1 MGNQSS
7 KQEAFY
13 HRPPTPAD
21 LKWIQEQPKEKKQ
34 SKKSK
39 KKQKK
44 SKSKNKKALQQLQE
58 SPQYGIVS
66 HPYQQAHPEQY
77 HDEASSSSEDED
89 QYIQPKGLFREESVR
104 TLNSNQAMNRPPPF
118 GYHNYSKSNG
128 TRQSLGSLN
137 YSEDGSCAHS
147 NVHADTVTIISSSE
161 NAATE
166 SSSKENLDPTTKDK
180 KKKLFRFKIKKEDAA
195 QTAKTSPET
204 SYVPPTKIYDN
215 TPICNRL
222 NTRLTPILDVS
233 YQSSTAG
240 YGEDS
245 LENMDT
251 SIMNKSC
258 SNILGELENDG
269 YYGNDSL
276 AVNASQWDASMNYH
290 PSPQLEEE
298 SVYTKEGTVKTEEA
312 EDLPNTSC
320 LYSISKEFNRLS
332 MDSSDTNEKK
342 VMAMNQMLDR
352 QHASYVEGETP
363 VRDITMPL
371 ANLGECFADL
381 TVNNSTQSKVEDDC
395 DDVEQSYASHLID
408 VTRAENTHYLSE
420 TDTSADESGWND
432 DEKSDQEEEESEKQE
447 PRFSLEGESFALN
460 EAHVSYSDDDEE
472 RKNEDNVDENENY
485 NIEED
490 SIDDEESNV
499 QELSESSI
507 DESQFNDSNSEVFDE
522 LSASTTTSRQA
533 FDELSASTGVFTE
546 QYDELSANTGV
557 SRQQY
562 DDLSASSVDESHTES
577 AKYYENNK
585 ALEYDDEISE
595 SSVEDEEILENTD
608 MNYRTSEVPQD
619 IEKDHLT
626 TDKMLDI
633 LEDDND
639 DESADNLD
647 ELLDEN
653 DDEVLTAISEQDK
666 PEGLTRKSSPYPEPS
681 SKVPLASTA
690 MNLLPTMS
698 DDSVSLTTYTLEK
711 DQVSQVAEKS
721 LENAQ
726 ISSHLTEILPT
737 FSNESV
743 GVDELLDKSNI
754 DVCAEES
761 KAESVTE
768 QYEEVSEKLETVED
782 ELEITESNVLEDIQP
797 TVNKFE
803 DNVEAIERVN
813 TTEMQHISTMQ
824 YRNEP
829 VAREYKGPEIG
840 TIIKLVTH
848 VKENSTKDVTES
860 AEEKNIV
867 PVKRHVAFS
876 RQVAKNSAFLFS
888 KEGARLEQPKL
899 SSKVDVERL
908 SILSKAMESRQ
919 SLSALQRTSI
929 GTMGS
934 TDNILEQLEKLKL
947 ENRQNA
953 MSNSRRAS
961 VSLSKVKD
969 KIEVSKYGEDGPHVN
984 KLKKIQKPEK
994 PVKQAY
1000 SEIKS
1005 KCIAKESPIK
1015 KVSESK
1021 MSDSQMQCGLKR
1033 SSDDAKET
1041 DVSESSENTS
1051 RLEGHIMNQSLHKSS
1066 LKREVSSSSSH
1077 DSDDIS
1083 LTELKERQSAITP
1096 FKNPKSPYKRFK
1108 KSQRMFE
1115 SANVNETI
1123 ATESPLK
1130 PKSPYVRFKKHMRMF
1145 EQKIAENSQVKG
1157 KEARKTPPRKNAS
1170 ASKENLV
1177 LTRVTSINGRLRQ
1190 NRPRSTKK
1198 ERRLTSGLDSIAPR
1212 KPTLVNPIFS
1222 KNVFNNITNQSVDE
1236 DSRDE
1241 SHYSLDSSVLQS
1253 LGNSK
1258 KVEEPSS
1265 PYDEHDELS
1274 ITEENVLDSSGVS
1287 QSTEQ
1292 LESLMNIEDSPTLSI
1307 ETLDVV
1313 SKKPTEVR
1321 SAMKKKGHEKNTSF
1335 RVSWIHDMED
1345 DTENQAS
1352 SPQPPLSKNLN
1363 MKFAM
1368 SDVEDSKKEAPSRIS
1383 NFNIYSPNRDS
1394 LASHSPKF
1402 SPKKLSPK
1410 LQGRKFGTA
1419 VNPSMLNTHSPSIT
1433 SMNDESEAS
1442 FSPILQVKNSNAAS
1456 VVPSKRLNLSP
1467 MGRRTPGEKK
1477 RWSTDGKVLPAKDW
1491 RQLRAEQDTKKKN
1504 KNKKIK
1510 RLSGALM
1517 QVFNN

>member
-7 KQEAFY
+7 KQEAYY

-21 LKWIQEQPKEKKQ
+21 LKWIQEQHKEKKQ
-34 SKKSK
+34 SKKTK

-44 SKSKNKKALQQLQE
+44 NKSKNKKALQQLQE
-58 SPQYGIVS
+58 SPQYGIAS
-66 HPYQQAHPEQY
+66 HPYQQAHPGQY
-77 HDEASSSSEDED
+77 HDEVSSSSEDEE
-89 QYIQPKGLFREESVR
+89 QYIEPKGLFREESVR

-137 YSEDGSCAHS
+137 YSEDGSSVHP
-147 NVHADTVTIISSSE
+147 NVHADTVTIID
-161 NAATE
+161 NAATV
-166 SSSKENLDPTTKDK
+166 SSSKENMDPTTKDK
-180 KKKLFRFKIKKEDAA
+180 KKKRLFSFNMKKEDVAP
-195 QTAKTSPET
+195 TAKTSPET

-222 NTRLTPILDVS
+222 NSRLTPILDVS

-240 YGEDS
+240 FGDDS

-276 AVNASQWDASMNYH
+276 AVNASKWDASMNYH

-332 MDSSDTNEKK
+332 MDSSDTNEEK
-342 VMAMNQMLDR
+342 VKAMNQMLDR

-363 VRDITMPL
+363 VRDVTMPL

-381 TVNNSTQSKVEDDC
+381 TVNNSTQSKVEDDR
-395 DDVEQSYASHLID
+395 DDVEQSYASHSID
-408 VTRAENTHYLSE
+408 VTRAENNLYLSE
-420 TDTSADESGWND
+420 TDTSADESGLYDN
-432 DEKSDQEEEESEKQE
+432 ENSDQEEEESEKQE

-472 RKNEDNVDENENY
+472 RENEDNLDENENH

-490 SIDDEESNV
+490 SSDEEESIV

-507 DESQFNDSNSEVFDE
+507 EESQFNDSKSEVFDE
-522 LSASTTTSRQA
+522 LSASTATSRQA

-546 QYDELSANTGV
+546 QYNELSASTGV

-562 DDLSASSVDESHTES
+562 DELSASSVDESHAES
-577 AKYYENNK
+577 VMYYEKNK

-608 MNYRTSEVPQD
+608 MNYRASEVPQD

-633 LEDDND
+633 LEDDKD
-639 DESADNLD
+639 DESVDNLN

-653 DDEVLTAISEQDK
+653 NDEVLTAVSEQDK
-666 PEGLTRKSSPYPEPS
+666 PEGLTRKSSPYPEQS

-698 DDSVSLTTYTLEK
+698 DDSVSLTTYSMEK
-711 DQVSQVAEKS
+711 DQVSQVADRS
-721 LENAQ
+721 LENAP

-743 GVDELLDKSNI
+743 GVDELLDKSNV
-754 DVCAEES
+754 DNYVEES
-761 KAESVTE
+761 KAESVAE
-768 QYEEVSEKLETVED
+768 QDEEASEKPETVQD
-782 ELEITESNVLEDIQP
+782 EVEIVQTNVLENIQP
-797 TVNKFE
+797 TVNKSE
-803 DNVEAIERVN
+803 DNVEAIERIN

-829 VAREYKGPEIG
+829 VTREYKGPEIG
-840 TIIKLVTH
+840 TIIKLVKQ
-848 VKENSTKDVTES
+848 VKENSTRKVTES
-860 AEEKNIV
+860 AEEKSIV

-919 SLSALQRTSI
+919 SLLSLQHTSV

-934 TDNILEQLEKLKL
+934 TDNILEQLEKMKL

-953 MSNSRRAS
+953 VSNSRRAS
-961 VSLSKVKD
+961 VSLSKIEG
-969 KIEVSKYGEDGPHVN
+969 KIEVNKHGEDGPHVN
-984 KLKKIQKPEK
+984 KLKKIQQPEK
-994 PVKQAY
+994 PVKAAY
-1000 SEIKS
+1000 SDIKS
-1005 KCIAKESPIK
+1005 KSITKESPIK
-1015 KVSESK
+1015 KVGVSK
-1021 MSDSQMQCGLKR
+1021 MSDSQLQCGLKR
-1033 SSDDAKET
+1033 SSDDARET
-1041 DVSESSENTS
+1041 DVAESGENTS
-1051 RLEGHIMNQSLHKSS
+1051 RLEGHIMNQSLQKSS

-1083 LTELKERQSAITP
+1083 LTELKERHSAITP

-1115 SANVNETI
+1115 SSNVNETI
-1123 ATESPLK
+1123 VTESPLK

-1145 EQKIAENSQVKG
+1145 EQKIAETSQVKG

-1177 LTRVTSINGRLRQ
+1177 LTKVTSINGRLRQ
-1190 NRPRSTKK
+1190 NRPRSAKK
-1198 ERRLTSGLDSIAPR
+1198 ERRLTSGLYSIAPR

-1236 DSRDE
+1236 ESRDE

-1253 LGNSK
+1253 LGKSK
-1258 KVEEPSS
+1258 KGEEPSS

-1292 LESLMNIEDSPTLSI
+1292 LEHLINIEDSPTLSI

-1335 RVSWIHDMED
+1335 RVSWIHDMDD

-1368 SDVEDSKKEAPSRIS
+1368 SDVEDSKKESPSRIS
-1383 NFNIYSPNRDS
+1383 NFNVYSPNRDS
-1394 LASHSPKF
+1394 LASH

-1419 VNPSMLNTHSPSIT
+1419 VNPSMLNTHSPSIK
-1433 SMNDESEAS
+1433 SLNDESEAS
-1442 FSPILQVKNSNAAS
+1442 FSPILQVKNSNVAS

-1491 RQLRAEQDTKKKN
+1491 RQLRAEQDSKKKN
-1504 KNKKIK
+1504 KSKKIK